1 MRILTLTVVLFL
13 TNQLFAQFTPRATIC
28 DTVYTGQFRP
38 APCSIAGNGIEGDIY
53 LIQIGTYSHAINPMP
68 NTMMIEYE
76 GLRRY
81 YLMMFFY
88 SYQSAKEYLEFYV
101 DKNVYC
107 DAFVTIFPISGLKIY
122 R

>member
-1 MRILTLTVVLFL
+1 MRILTLTLALFL
-13 TNQLFAQFTPRATIC
+13 TNQLSAQFTPRATIC

-38 APCSIAGNGIEGDIY
+38 APCSIAGNGIEGDVY
-53 LIQIGTYSHAINPMP
+53 LIQLGTYSYPINPLP
-68 NTMMIEYE
+68 NTMMIQYE
-76 GLRRY
+76 NLNRY

-88 SYQSAKEYLEFYV
+88 SYQSAKEYLDNRL

-107 DAFVTIFPISGLKIY
+107 DAFVTIFPIRGLKIY